1 MGLPPKSTVFRNSCT
16 VFAPEGRFQK
26 FKMQT
31 KAEFWARLVRTSISS
46 NSRSAKFYIETTCG
60 RMGFQHFSSN
70 HFFFGNRLWKATQ
83 TDSWT
88 SPCESELI
96 QGISWGLSY
105 SDHPQVVCGK
115 NCAIKKADP
124 PLGQLTR

>member
-16 VFAPEGRFQK
+16 VFAPVGRFQK

-46 NSRSAKFYIETTCG
+46 NSSSAKFYIETTCG

-70 HFFFGNRLWKATQ
+70 HFFSEIGSGRRRRPTFGLRPVNPSLFKVFPGDCDAQITRRPSEAKTVQYKKQ
-83 TDSWT
+83 T
-88 SPCESELI
+88 
-96 QGISWGLSY
+96 
-105 SDHPQVVCGK
+105 
-115 NCAIKKADP
+115 P
-124 PLGQLTR
+124 PRPSAN